1 MVIKTMVPRMKRL
14 TLTYLVASIGLL
26 LMIKAADA
34 PLSTLGTGYAVTS
47 DYHGIDLIV
56 GTPVNVTALTLDS
69 TITHVTFKWNAPNG
83 TEGVWIDTITPLL
96 TDGTGTWNNGTTA
109 TIRYAYSI
117 HNPDSIGDWGVKVL
131 FQGPNGKTKENL
143 DEVVQI
149 RATSFNAVPEV
160 PLGTIAILIAMLG
173 ALGVF
178 AIKKRRITTFTK
190 PM

>member
-1 MVIKTMVPRMKRL
+1 VKRSALTFVI
-14 TLTYLVASIGLL
+14 ASVGLL
-26 LMIKAADA
+26 LMINAVQA

-47 DYHGIDLIV
+47 DFHGIDVII
-56 GTPVNVTALTLDS
+56 GNPVNVTALTLDS
-69 TITHVTFKWNAPNG
+69 TINRITFKWNAPNG
-83 TEGVWIDTITPLL
+83 TEGVWIDTFTPLL
-96 TDGTGTWNNGTTA
+96 IDGTGTWNNGTTA

-131 FQGPNGKTKENL
+131 FQGTNGKTKENM

-160 PLGTIAILIAMLG
+160 PLGTIAILMAMLG

-178 AIKKRRITTFTK
+178 AIKKRRITLPSK
-190 PM
+190 PV